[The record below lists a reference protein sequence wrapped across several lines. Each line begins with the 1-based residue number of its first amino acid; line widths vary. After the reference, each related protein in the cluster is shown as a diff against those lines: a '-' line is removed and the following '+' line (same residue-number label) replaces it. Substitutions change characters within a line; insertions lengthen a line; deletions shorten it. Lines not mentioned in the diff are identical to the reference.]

1 MTKSSPKKGTIRK
14 SRRRRLPTSSG
25 TWGMDFA
32 PSDFDWRKIEN
43 AYGRAWDGEAR
54 GEIVALVKEY
64 LLYEPFERN
73 APFVDDALTWI
84 SRVERHARA
93 FWNATHDSHS
103 HKAKMIREAA
113 WAAEFAIVDNLTTL
127 LLANPTNGES

>member
-1 MTKSSPKKGTIRK
+1 
-14 SRRRRLPTSSG
+14 
-25 TWGMDFA
+25 MDFA
-32 PSDFDWRKIEN
+32 PSDSDWRKIEN

-127 LLANPTNGES
+127 LLGESDQWRKLIGVMTDVVSALAITKKELKKG